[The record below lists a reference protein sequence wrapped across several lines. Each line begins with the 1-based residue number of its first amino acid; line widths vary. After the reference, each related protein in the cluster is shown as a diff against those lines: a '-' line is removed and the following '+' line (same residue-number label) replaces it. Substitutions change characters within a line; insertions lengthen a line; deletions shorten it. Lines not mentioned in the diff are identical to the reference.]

1 MLNLYTYR
9 IPFKQPFITGAG
21 TFNFREGLLV
31 RYYDQTIDVVSEVAP
46 LPGFSDETFDKASS
60 DLRSI
65 KFKADQ
71 FFSKPF
77 LPEHLNIWI
86 HRNTAIPSVS
96 FGLSSLGLFILS
108 ARKQAPVS
116 KILNLDSAALLK
128 VNAVIGSS
136 SETDFLEKAGTFIS
150 NGFTVLKCKVTSEIG
165 HLPESIKKI
174 TEKYPG
180 ITFRLDANRSWSREK
195 LPELSSKFDH
205 LPIEYIE
212 EPCPVKS
219 IDDLKTV
226 IAQCSLPV
234 AADESLSEFGLI
246 NVAEKLNTLPFLI
259 IKPMLHGNLMDLF
272 ATICHRFHLENR
284 VIITTALESAVG
296 TRAIASVAAM
306 IGSRSA
312 AHGLNTGTLF
322 QNNLLDEN
330 IGTDGTFHMNQNFK
344 SWLSF
349 QDINQ
354 TLITPLK

>member
-1 MLNLYTYR
+1 MLELYRYR
-9 IPFKQPFITGAG
+9 IPFKQPFITGTG

-31 RYYDQTIDVVSEVAP
+31 RYFDQTIDIVSEVAP
-46 LPGFSDETFDKASS
+46 LPGFSDETLERASS
-60 DLRSI
+60 DLKSI
-65 KFKADQ
+65 KLKADT
-71 FFSKPF
+71 FFSLPF
-77 LPEHLNIWI
+77 LPEHLNNWI
-86 HRNTAIPSVS
+86 RLNAAIPSVA
-96 FGLSSLGLFILS
+96 FGLSTLGLSIIS

-116 KILNLDSAALLK
+116 KILNIDPAALLQ

-136 SETDFLEKAGTFIS
+136 SETDFLEKAGTFIR
-150 NGFTVLKCKVTSEIG
+150 NGFSVLKCKVTSEIG
-165 HLPESIKKI
+165 HLPESMNKI

-180 ITFRLDANRSWSREK
+180 TTFRLDANRSWPREK

-212 EPCPVKS
+212 EPSPVKS

-234 AADESLSEFGLI
+234 AADESLTEFGLI
-246 NVAEKLNTLPFLI
+246 NVIEKLNTLPFII
-259 IKPMLHGNLMDLF
+259 IKPMLHGNLMELF
-272 ATICHRFHLENR
+272 ATISHRFHLENR

-296 TRAIASVAAM
+296 TRAIASIAAM
-306 IGSRSA
+306 IGSKSA

-330 IGTDGTFHMNQNFK
+330 IGTDGTFHLNQNFK

-349 QDINQ
+349 QDTNQ